1 MKSNTT
7 SHFSLPTSH
16 LNGLFV
22 IDKPED
28 ISSAAVVARLKK
40 ILGVRKAG
48 HSGTL
53 DPFATGVMVCCVNQ
67 ATKLARFFLHSGKK
81 YTAVLKL
88 GVETDTQDSTGTVIS
103 RCEKVNFDE
112 KKIKSVFEKFEGAI
126 EQAPPIYSALKHKG
140 VPLYKLARQ
149 GKPVQK
155 PPRPVFISSLRISE
169 INLPEI
175 SFEVSCSGGTYIRTL
190 CADIGA
196 ELGCGGH
203 LKELRRTESSGFSI
217 DESVTLPELEKRVL
231 SFRAGANEHE
241 HLGMISMSEG
251 LRNMP
256 VHVADPDLAEKI
268 AHGNIITTKN
278 IIPGKTEEP
287 EGFIKVVDTD
297 NNLLAV
303 LTYKKDCKTYNYCC
317 VFAR

>member
-1 MKSNTT
+1 M
-7 SHFSLPTSH
+7 H
-16 LNGLFV
+16 GIFV
-22 IDKPED
+22 IDKPEN

-126 EQAPPIYSALKHKG
+126 EQVPPVYSALKHKG

-155 PPRPVFISSLRISE
+155 PPRPVFISSLRIFE

-217 DESVTLPELEKRVL
+217 NESVTLPELEKRVL
-231 SFRAGANEHE
+231 SSGAGANEQE
-241 HLGMISMSEG
+241 QLGMISMSEA

-256 VHVADPDLAEKI
+256 VHVADPVLAEKI